1 MNSPQR
7 ITGSGRFGP
16 VTMAVMAAHV
26 ELFLVSSGFRHFFG
40 AGDVGKRV
48 MIDEIHITR
57 PSDYV

>member
-16 VTMAVMAAHV
+16 VTMAHV
-26 ELFLVSSGFRHFFG
+26 ELFLVSSGFRHFFD

-48 MIDEIHITR
+48 MIDEMKSNTLIL
-57 PSDYV
+57 